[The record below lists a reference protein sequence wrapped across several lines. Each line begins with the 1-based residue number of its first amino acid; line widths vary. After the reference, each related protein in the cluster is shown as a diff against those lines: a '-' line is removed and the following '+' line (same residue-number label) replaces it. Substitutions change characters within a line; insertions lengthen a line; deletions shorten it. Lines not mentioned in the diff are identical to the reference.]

1 MFHKDGTW
9 LCQECHKSEQ
19 AWAEEDF
26 EYEEVDKNDEIE
38 RAFFSGA
45 VKKEARLKRKG
56 KKTEK
61 KAKQIECI
69 DLSGE
74 EE

>member
-1 MFHKDGTW
+1 MSGKHCFTW

-26 EYEEVDKNDEIE
+26 EYEEVDKNDEID

-45 VKKEARLKRKG
+45 AKKEARLRRKG

-61 KAKQIECI
+61 KTK
-69 DLSGE
+69 
-74 EE
+74 

>member
-1 MFHKDGTW
+1 MSAGKKTIFLFFIYPWT
-9 LCQECHKSEQ
+9 
-19 AWAEEDF
+19 WAEEDF

-38 RAFFSGA
+38 RIFFCGA

-61 KAKQIECI
+61 SKT
-69 DLSGE
+69 D
-74 EE
+74 